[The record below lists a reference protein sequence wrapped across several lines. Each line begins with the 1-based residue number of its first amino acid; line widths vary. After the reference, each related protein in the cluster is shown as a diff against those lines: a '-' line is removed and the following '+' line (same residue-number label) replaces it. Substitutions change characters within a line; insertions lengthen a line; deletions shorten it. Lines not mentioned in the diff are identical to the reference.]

1 MWSKYIPSNDIKEAG
16 SSREGL
22 SPCSLRMLGEVS
34 GGFNQATTIKIP
46 LNADNEDNVMVLG
59 EEEWEDLFG
68 KSMEITNFSG
78 FSCESSSED
87 DIGIDYNNKERQ
99 TWTKT
104 LNAAVME
111 CYFLGRPVNEEGK
124 PIRGYRRRM
133 QNIWKERYDTEI
145 TEQQLCDQARI
156 IRKNEWITKL
166 ELENIRRYFKKK
178 KIQK

>member
-1 MWSKYIPSNDIKEAG
+1 MWSKYIPSNNKKEAG

-22 SPCSLRMLGEVS
+22 LPCSLRMLGEVS

-111 CYFLGRPVNEEGK
+111 CYFLGWPVNEEGK